1 MKKNFKSKM
10 KPGTLKN
17 TNRRNPSKPPCPSEP
32 WRRKRRRGMNES
44 SILDY
49 IEDNFRVSKDKRLLI
64 GPGDD
69 AAVLKTKGGK
79 VLVVTTDEMVEGTHF
94 LHGADYP
101 EKLAK
106 KLIRINLSDLA
117 AMGNVKPLTCLSGGG
132 MPKNMPASW
141 IKKFIKTLN
150 LEAEKF
156 GLNLSGGNLAR
167 SESLHIYMT
176 VLGEANKSEIIT
188 RYGAKRGDEL
198 YSIGHLGDSKAGLE
212 IFLSGKK
219 PKSVCEKKLVE
230 RFWQPKP
237 MMEAGNILGKY
248 KLARCM
254 LDNSDGLLRSI
265 KIISRASKCKVVLSL
280 KEKNLSK
287 ELKEYAKSRR
297 KKSLDYAV
305 SGGEDYGLIFTANL
319 KNKNKIKKLLP
330 KAKVIGRIEKGT
342 GIDFENYNGKNKSFE
357 HF

>member
-1 MKKNFKSKM
+1 MKKNLKSKM
-10 KPGTLKN
+10 
-17 TNRRNPSKPPCPSEP
+17 
-32 WRRKRRRGMNES
+32 NES
-44 SILDY
+44 RILDY
-49 IEDNFRVSKDKRLLI
+49 IEDNFGASKDKRLLI

-69 AAVLKTKGGK
+69 AAALKTKSGRI
-79 VLVVTTDEMVEGTHF
+79 LIATTDEMVEGTHF
-94 LHGADYP
+94 LHGFKYP

-132 MPKNMPASW
+132 MPKNTPPAW

-150 LEAEKF
+150 AEAEKF

-167 SESLHIYMT
+167 SENLHVYMT
-176 VLGEANKSEIIT
+176 VLGEAEKGEIIK
-188 RYGAKRGDEL
+188 RNGAKPGDIL
-198 YSIGHLGDSKAGLE
+198 YSIGYLGDSKAGLE

-219 PKSVCEKKLVE
+219 AKLIHEKKLIE

-237 MMEAGNILGKY
+237 MIEAGNILGKY
-248 KLARCM
+248 KLSKCL

-265 KIISRASKCKVVLSL
+265 EIISRASTCRVVVSL
-280 KEKNLSK
+280 KEKDISE
-287 ELKEYAKSRR
+287 ELRAYALGKR
-297 KKSLDYAV
+297 KKCLDHAI

-330 KAKVIGRIEKGT
+330 RAKIIGRIEKGT
-342 GIDFENYNGKNKSFE
+342 GINFENYDGKKKSFE

>member
-1 MKKNFKSKM
+1 MKKKSKM
-10 KPGTLKN
+10 KPGALKN
-17 TNRRNPSKPPCPSEP
+17 IN
-32 WRRKRRRGMNES
+32 RRRGMNES
-44 SILDY
+44 RILDY

-69 AAVLKTKGGK
+69 AAVLKTKAGK
-79 VLVVTTDEMVEGTHF
+79 VLVATTDEMVEGTHF
-94 LHGADYP
+94 LRGADYP

-117 AMGNVKPLTCLSGGG
+117 AMGNVKPFTCLSGGG
-132 MPKNMPASW
+132 MPKNTSSAW

-150 LEAEKF
+150 DEAEKF

-167 SESLHIYMT
+167 SENLHVYMT
-176 VLGEANKSEIIT
+176 VLGQADKGEIIT
-188 RYGAKRGDEL
+188 RYGAKAGDML
-198 YSIGHLGDSKAGLE
+198 YSIGYLGDSKAGLE
-212 IFLSGKK
+212 IFLSGKN
-219 PKSVCEKKLVE
+219 PKSFFAKKLLK
-230 RFWQPKP
+230 RFWEPKP
-237 MMEAGNILGKY
+237 MMEAGSILGKY
-248 KLARCM
+248 KLSKCM

-265 KIISRASKCKVVLSL
+265 KIIARASACKVIVNL
-280 KEKNLSK
+280 KEEDISK
-287 ELKEYAKSRR
+287 ELKEYALVKR
-297 KKSLDYAV
+297 KNYLDYAI

-330 KAKVIGRIEKGT
+330 EAKIIGRIEKGT